1 MANAKM
7 EAMDLRECTFKPAKI
22 SNISDASLDSD
33 RYTPPLSKEGA
44 RRSLKMNVV
53 DEFSEQNSD
62 RTVVRKVVR
71 PSKSP
76 KAASSIDDGT
86 EAELAKNG
94 EDQDDSV
101 HGEGLGDSAIDMLGK
116 KIDNINSSL
125 ANSSLDTDDKEK
137 QLKKVDSRKSVS
149 V

>member
-1 MANAKM
+1 MK
-7 EAMDLRECTFKPAKI
+7 
-22 SNISDASLDSD
+22 
-33 RYTPPLSKEGA
+33 
-44 RRSLKMNVV
+44 
-53 DEFSEQNSD
+53 
-62 RTVVRKVVR
+62 
-71 PSKSP
+71 
-76 KAASSIDDGT
+76 
-86 EAELAKNG
+86 

-149 V
+149 VYFYESIFTKESRFGLILGRHGRSE